1 MVTCKLAQRSA
12 VSCAICPY
20 LFLRNFLIGNSYL
33 RADGDGA
40 MEFSL
45 LEQFHGSTASSRE
58 RYLVRQVN
66 VDLHR
71 ILIVG
76 TFAAQLKSD

>member
-1 MVTCKLAQRSA
+1 
-12 VSCAICPY
+12 
-20 LFLRNFLIGNSYL
+20 
-33 RADGDGA
+33 

-71 ILIVG
+71 ILIAG
-76 TFAAQLKSD
+76 TFAAQLKSVEVASSRATRQHAVAKELQR